1 MRTGARPAKTKYQI
15 WKNVTSSWG
24 KGGIKFCLLSVPG
37 LNASETLYKGK
48 KLPTKTLLEKNISQ
62 TCLDRAV
69 ECFIFGF
76 EPNPLA
82 MNKIFTLF
90 LSACFAL
97 NLSAHKT
104 DPVAVNPYEAYFNK
118 AYALYP
124 EIPRGTLEAV
134 AYTNTRFTHLEHD
147 GTETESC
154 VGVPNAYGVMG
165 LTLDGKNYF
174 HDNLKKVAKL
184 SGSTAEEIISS
195 PEKNIL
201 AYAKAFHASW
211 ALSSPYQQN
220 ENMIARVLGM
230 LSELPSGTELQAFAL
245 NTQLYGIFTF
255 MNDPMMQSLY
265 KFPAHHFDL
274 PSLFGEENY
283 KILSSGRVI
292 INGNT
297 ISDGKGNTF
306 KGGNSSVQSA
316 DYAPALWVAS
326 PNFNSRG
333 GQAVSAVTIHTVQGS
348 YAGCISWFQN
358 TSSGVSAHYVVRSSD
373 GQITQMVLE
382 ANRAWHVGSEN
393 GYTVGIEHEGY
404 VTQASWYTVN
414 MYTESAALVA
424 DICASHGI
432 DPERTLFQPWGSTT
446 YYNQSGIPGSCTKVK
461 GHQHNP
467 NQSHT
472 DPGPNWDW
480 NYFYKLINDPAP
492 GATVYTTTSGN
503 LFDSGGSGANY
514 SNDERTLWTIAPPGA
529 TNVTLTFNSFALE
542 NTWDYLYVYDGPNV
556 WSTLIGYYTG
566 STNPGTLIASS
577 GTLTLEFRSDCAT
590 TGTGWDASWNS
601 NATTI
606 TPANLSIT
614 TASCPQDS
622 VTLKWTNS
630 GSSWFVDVTDDPT
643 WTSFYNKAV
652 PNLTQIGCPG
662 GFANNLVPTEY
673 LAFKPNTTYY
683 WRIWDGSSHTVGNS
697 FMTPSCMYQDT
708 NCAGSFYD
716 TGGPTGNYMGN
727 EDYVSIFAPSN
738 ATSVTMNFTAFTTEA
753 NFDSMWVYNGPT
765 ELDPLI
771 GIYTGSTNPGTIIAN
786 SGAMTIRFK
795 ADPFVNMAGW
805 AATWNCTQ
813 GTTGVNSQS
822 AVSSLAAYPNP
833 FNENIKVNYFLNGN
847 ASIKI
852 SLIDVIGREIILLQ
866 EEQSGGKHQMHIDTK
881 ELSLNKGVYFLKLE
895 SEGKSS
901 FVKLVKN

>member
-1 MRTGARPAKTKYQI
+1 MRK
-15 WKNVTSSWG
+15 KN
-24 KGGIKFCLLSVPG
+24 
-37 LNASETLYKGK
+37 
-48 KLPTKTLLEKNISQ
+48 
-62 TCLDRAV
+62 
-69 ECFIFGF
+69 
-76 EPNPLA
+76 
-82 MNKIFTLF
+82 FTLF
-90 LSACFAL
+90 LAVCFAF

-104 DPVAVNPYEAYFNK
+104 DPIVVNPYEAYFNK

-134 AYTNTRFTHLEHD
+134 AYTNTRFTNIVHD
-147 GTETESC
+147 GTETQSC

-174 HDNLKKVAKL
+174 RDNLKKVAKL
-184 SGSTAEEIISS
+184 SGFSVEEIIASE
-195 PEKNIL
+195 EKNIL
-201 AYAKAFHASW
+201 AYAKAYHESLLLIDPNAH
-211 ALSSPYQQN
+211 N
-220 ENMIARVLGM
+220 DNITARVLSS
-230 LSELPSGTELQAFAL
+230 LSELPAATELQSFAL

-255 MNDPMMQSLY
+255 MNDPAMQTLY
-265 KFPAHHFDL
+265 KFPVHHFDL

-283 KILSSGRVI
+283 KILSSGHVI
-292 INGNT
+292 IKGNN

-316 DYAPALWVAS
+316 DYGPALWVAS

-333 GQAVSAVTIHTVQGS
+333 GVAVSAVTIHTVQGS

-382 ANRAWHVGSEN
+382 ANRGWHVGSEN

-414 MYTESAALVA
+414 MYTESAKLVA
-424 DICASHGI
+424 DICASQGI
-432 DPERTLFQPWGSTT
+432 NPKRTLFQPWGSTT
-446 YYNQSGIPGSCTKVK
+446 YYNQSGIPGSCTKIK
-461 GHQHNP
+461 GHHHFP

-492 GATVYTTTSGN
+492 AATVYTTATGN
-503 LFDSGGSGANY
+503 LFDSGGAGANY
-514 SNDERTLWTIAPPGA
+514 SDDERTLWRIAPPGA
-529 TNVTLTFNSFALE
+529 TNVTLTFSSFALE

-556 WSTLIGYYTG
+556 WSPLIGYYTG

-590 TGTGWDASWNS
+590 TGTGWNASWSS

-606 TPANLSIT
+606 TPANLAIT

-630 GSSWFVDVTDDPT
+630 GAGWFVDVTDDPT

-652 PNLTQIGCPG
+652 PGLTQIGCPG
-662 GFANNLVPTEY
+662 GFANNLVPTKY

-683 WRIWDGSSHTVGNS
+683 WRIWDGSSQTYGNS

-708 NCAGSFYD
+708 NCMGSFYD

-753 NFDSMWVYNGPT
+753 NFDSMWVYNGST
-765 ELDPLI
+765 EQDPLI
-771 GIYTGSTNPGTIIAN
+771 GIYTGSTSPGTLVSN

-795 ADPFVNMAGW
+795 ADPFVNRAGW
-805 AATWNCTQ
+805 AATWSCAQ
-813 GTTGVNSQS
+813 GTTSVNSQL

-833 FNENIKVNYFLNGN
+833 FNENIKVTYYLNGN
-847 ASIKI
+847 ASVKI
-852 SLIDVIGREIILLQ
+852 SLIDVLGREIGLLNEQ
-866 EEQSGGKHQMHIDTK
+866 QSGGSHSVQLDTK
-881 ELSLNKGVYFLKLE
+881 GLSLNKGVYFLKLE